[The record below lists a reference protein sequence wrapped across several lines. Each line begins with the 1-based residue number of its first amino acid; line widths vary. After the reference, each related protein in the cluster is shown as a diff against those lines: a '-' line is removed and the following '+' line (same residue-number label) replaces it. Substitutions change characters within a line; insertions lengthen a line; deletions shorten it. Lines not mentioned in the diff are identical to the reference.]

1 MLKEKIYLEENKHV
15 KINAIIGIV
24 SFWVLMFI
32 VFMYQVFRALPFGDL
47 SAVLFA
53 FGAAGMFSRYHSTK
67 DRRCLGFGI
76 FNALACLL
84 SLGWYLWLTL

>member
-1 MLKEKIYLEENKHV
+1 
-15 KINAIIGIV
+15 
-24 SFWVLMFI
+24 
-32 VFMYQVFRALPFGDL
+32 
-47 SAVLFA
+47 
-53 FGAAGMFSRYHSTK
+53 MFSRYHSTK